1 MATDH
6 RGTPIHAGKRTND
19 EVHASRLAQL
29 IATQANKANRNHGLY
44 PADGMDRTPEDIQK
58 DLELYRND
66 RDTLG
71 ADDPEVKR
79 LGEAYGNAFKN
90 RHNADYATPMY
101 YPFTGVT
108 E

>member
-29 IATQANKANRNHGLY
+29 IATQNNRSWRDHGYY
-44 PADGMDRTPEDIQK
+44 PSDGLDSTPEDVQK

-66 RDTLG
+66 RDTFG
-71 ADDPEVKR
+71 SDDFQVQR
-79 LGEAYGNAFKN
+79 LGNAYGNAFKN
-90 RHNADYATPMY
+90 RHDSNYATPMS
-101 YPFTGVT
+101 YPFL
-108 E
+108 EPNR

>member
-1 MATDH
+1 MT
-6 RGTPIHAGKRTND
+6 RGEDTSRHPGRQ
-19 EVHASRLAQL
+19 VGRLAHL
-29 IATQANKANRNHGLY
+29 ISAQNNRAQRNHGLY
-44 PADGMDRTPEDIQK
+44 PADGMDTTPEEMQE

-71 ADDPEVKR
+71 ADDSEVKR
-79 LGEAYGNAFKN
+79 LGKAYGDAFKN
-90 RHNADYATPMY
+90 RHNDNYATPMY